1 MGVISE
7 GSEVNI
13 VVNLIGRMYRFLR
26 WLGRLPRQVR
36 VGGLGR
42 LNRIIR
48 HCGRFDPTD
57 LHRLITWLRRISP
70 VGFGGFRTS
79 LPYPIRYI
87 GLSYL
92 VRIGNLRWLITRL
105 RRI

>member
-13 VVNLIGRMYRFLR
+13 VVDLIGRMYRFLR
-26 WLGRLPRQVR
+26 CLGRLPRQVR

-48 HCGRFDPTD
+48 CCGRFASRFDPTD
-57 LHRLITWLRRISP
+57 LHGLITRLISP
-70 VGFGGFRTS
+70 AGFGGLRGR

-87 GLSYL
+87 GLSCL
-92 VRIGNLRWLITRL
+92 VRIGNLS
-105 RRI
+105 